1 MSTTTN
7 DIPETAAA
15 AVAEAARI
23 AAAASA
29 GEILV
34 SATTRQLASG
44 SELAFEERGERELKG
59 LSGLRALYAVAS

>member
-1 MSTTTN
+1 V
-7 DIPETAAA
+7 
-15 AVAEAARI
+15 AVHEAARI

-59 LSGLRALYAVAS
+59 LAGLRALYAVAS